1 MERPSFGSTCPYDR
15 KRYADKGKNY
25 TAVSWPSVLA
35 TDNSGVTPNVSSTGV
50 ARIYYTGRHTVIYIA
65 SDKAGNSRI
74 CKFDVII
81 EGKTRLGN
89 ALSTQSA
96 KTVKQIYRLADKFLH
111 QTPSG

>member
-1 MERPSFGSTCPYDR
+1 MERPSFGSTCPYDI

-65 SDKAGNSRI
+65 SDEAGNSRI